1 MFVTCMY
8 PPCTQYLYYPRQ
20 VGDSCSQQFS
30 RWDWDFIWSLSGQHI
45 KENESPSSFPSILFY
60 PSIYIG
66 GQLGK
71 LIYAHEYT
79 YITAYYSIYLNRILK
94 SDFYDGTQSTVFYF
108 TFFMYKLTS
117 FFILKKSLFMI
128 LHYLMVQITQ

>member
-1 MFVTCMY
+1 MY
-8 PPCTQYLYYPRQ
+8 VPTMHAISLLPPTSWWQLFSTVFSLGLRFYLVPETK
-20 VGDSCSQQFS
+20 
-30 RWDWDFIWSLSGQHI
+30 SGQHI